1 MMPTPPN
8 DVEQPWTKALR
19 AAVATQNQER
29 LNNVLGLVVWADVEQ
44 ITRRA
49 NAFLEAFAPNYL
61 ADETLSRDRRLD
73 QLRMDLFNASVI
85 DYLDGRGVEV
95 ELSVEHDIATWIEA
109 NTPAMVSANL
119 RLMERQLGAPG
130 VETHL
135 DVVKL
140 HQLVKLNV
148 FEAVQQRA
156 IEECWA
162 GLETLLVTLT
172 EEAAD

>member
-1 MMPTPPN
+1 M
-8 DVEQPWTKALR
+8 
-19 AAVATQNQER
+19 ATSNQER
-29 LNNVLGLVVWADVEQ
+29 LQNVIGLVVWADVDQ
-44 ITRRA
+44 IMVRA
-49 NAFLEAFAPNYL
+49 KVFLEEFAPNYL
-61 ADETLSRDRRLD
+61 ADETLHPDNLLD

-119 RLMERQLGAPG
+119 RLMEQQFGAPG

-140 HQLVKLNV
+140 HQLIKLNV

-162 GLETLLVTLT
+162 TLETMLVTLT

>member
-1 MMPTPPN
+1 MPTPHTTAKP
-8 DVEQPWTKALR
+8 PWAKALR
-19 AAVATQNQER
+19 TALAMNNQER
-29 LNNVLGLVVWADVEQ
+29 LQNVLGLVVWADVEQ
-44 ITRRA
+44 ITVRA
-49 NAFLEAFAPNYL
+49 KTFLAEFAPNYL
-61 ADETLSRDRRLD
+61 ADETLHPDTLLD

-119 RLMERQLGAPG
+119 RLMEQQLGAPG

-135 DVVKL
+135 EVVKL
-140 HQLVKLNV
+140 HKLIRMNV

-156 IEECWA
+156 IEECWRN
-162 GLETLLVTLT
+162 LEALMVTLT